1 MAEDVENE
9 SYEESEGVEEV
20 FVGEKEGALLVEES
34 ESEEG

>member
-1 MAEDVENE
+1 MAEDIEDG
-9 SYEESEGVEEV
+9 SFEESEGVEEV